1 MLVLSDEK
9 SLVSSFLL
17 AMGSSVASVV
27 GTVSSSSAVM
37 LGGVSSMGSSSSC
50 VSSGCLSFFA
60 TASGESEH
68 AGEQEEADEF
78 FHCV

>member
-1 MLVLSDEK
+1 
-9 SLVSSFLL
+9 VS
-17 AMGSSVASVV
+17 SSVASVV

-37 LGGVSSMGSSSSC
+37 LGGVGSSGSSSC
-50 VSSGCLSFFA
+50 GVTSGSFSFFA